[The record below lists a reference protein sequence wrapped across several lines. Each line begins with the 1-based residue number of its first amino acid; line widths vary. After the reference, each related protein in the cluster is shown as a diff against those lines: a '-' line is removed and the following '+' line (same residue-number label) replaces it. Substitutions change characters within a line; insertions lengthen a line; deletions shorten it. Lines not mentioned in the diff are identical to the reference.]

1 VPGILLTIIIGYI
14 SVHTCRLLIE
24 CQYDEDELG
33 NKLKKRNTVHDIAV
47 HNLGRKAGIIVVDVL
62 QLMLMFGNCVYQLL
76 FCGQLINALFPENPF
91 GFNGIILLFSL
102 TLFPFAFVKSIV
114 TVSNF
119 SCASVIITSISYLG
133 LLVYLFSKV
142 DHWVAGD
149 FPLTTS
155 FYQTS
160 VSLGMVVFGF
170 DSQLY
175 VNSLDSK
182 LKEGSNSKS
191 MIVWTH
197 VIAVLLKICFGLVGV
212 FTFGHSTRETITINI
227 DIVPLKYFFNILYP
241 LKFFL
246 IFQFPYF
253 TMIDIVQER
262 LNHLRFPSCLNAKNS
277 LKWWAILLRMSLLTL
292 VVALCLIFP
301 DVAALSVYTGCTVGA
316 FVMFLLPVYFH
327 LNMYWRKMAWYQIV
341 HDYIVLLAGV
351 VVVFCGLFIF
361 IQREIMMNT

>member
-1 VPGILLTIIIGYI
+1 M
-14 SVHTCRLLIE
+14 HTCRLLIE

-33 NKLKKRNTVHDIAV
+33 NKIKKRNTVHDIAV
-47 HNLGRKAGIIVVDVL
+47 HNLGKRAGVVVVDIL
-62 QLMLMFGNCVYQLL
+62 QVMLMFGNCVYQLL
-76 FCGQLINALFPENPF
+76 FCGHMINSLFPENPF

-102 TLFPFAFVKSIV
+102 TLFPFAFVKSII
-114 TVSNF
+114 TVSKF

-133 LLVYLFSKV
+133 LLSYLFSKV
-142 DHWVAGD
+142 DHWVVSD
-149 FPLTTS
+149 FPLTTN
-155 FYQTS
+155 FYQSS

-182 LKEGSNSKS
+182 LKEGSNIKS

-197 VIAVLLKICFGLVGV
+197 VLAVLFKILFGLVGV
-212 FTFGHSTRETITINI
+212 FTFGHLTRETITNNI

-253 TMIDIVQER
+253 TIIDLLQEKLFQG
-262 LNHLRFPSCLNAKNS
+262 LNQTRFQSCLDKNNS
-277 LKWWAILLRMSLLTL
+277 LKWWAILLRMSLLVL
-292 VVALCLIFP
+292 VVVLCLVFP
-301 DVAALSVYTGCTVGA
+301 DIAVLSVYTGCTVGA

-327 LNMYWRKMAWYQIV
+327 LNMYWRNLAWYQIL
-341 HDYIVLLAGV
+341 HDYAVLLAGV
-351 VVVFCGLFIF
+351 VVVFCGIFIF
-361 IQREIMMNT
+361 VQREIIMKT